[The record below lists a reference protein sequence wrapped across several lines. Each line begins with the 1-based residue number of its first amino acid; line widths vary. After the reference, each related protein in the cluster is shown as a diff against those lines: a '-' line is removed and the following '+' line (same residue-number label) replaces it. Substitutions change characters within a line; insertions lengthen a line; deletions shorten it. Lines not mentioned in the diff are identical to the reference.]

1 VIVRERD
8 IKKDRESEKDIKK
21 NRNSEREV
29 EKVRE
34 EWGREKEKVTWRERE
49 KR

>member
-34 EWGREKEKVTWRERE
+34 EWGREKERR
-49 KR
+49 